1 MVVWGTMKMTPLLAA
16 YIAKQSE
23 FLAILPESQT
33 QLFRSI
39 IADIENGKTLRG
51 VMFSYLRLGK
61 LAKMLKILPE
71 FDTAADMTEFKAA
84 TAEYMAANP

>member
-1 MVVWGTMKMTPLLAA
+1 MKMTPLLAA

-33 QLFRSI
+33 QLFRTV

-51 VMFSYLRLGK
+51 MMFSYLCLGK
-61 LAKMLKILPE
+61 LAKMLKIAPE
-71 FDTAADMTEFKAA
+71 FDREADMAEYRAA